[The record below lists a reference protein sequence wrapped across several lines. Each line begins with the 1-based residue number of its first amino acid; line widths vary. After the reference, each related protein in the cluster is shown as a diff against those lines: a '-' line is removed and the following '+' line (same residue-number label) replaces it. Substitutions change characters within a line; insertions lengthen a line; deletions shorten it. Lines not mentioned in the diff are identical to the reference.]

1 VLLVRVRRRCR
12 DPALSAPIGYPP
24 LSPKTIAPLPCT
36 LTRSAVP
43 GVMQR
48 EMHAVRRGPHAQSC
62 GRQSLVRSTAW
73 CPNCAPQGVS
83 VTWLHLHVAGRV
95 GAARESARCST
106 NTKIVAGAQRT
117 IALRAKQQGLD
128 MSDPTM
134 QQAVSEAVIELQQ
147 EMVENCVMAAVEND
161 PELVECQKVSE
172 RQRLFVVVVGAPH
185 SWVLMWILLP
195 LRTTMTLP
203 VHRPAGAGRR
213 NDGPLCD

>member
-1 VLLVRVRRRCR
+1 
-12 DPALSAPIGYPP
+12 
-24 LSPKTIAPLPCT
+24 
-36 LTRSAVP
+36 
-43 GVMQR
+43 
-48 EMHAVRRGPHAQSC
+48 
-62 GRQSLVRSTAW
+62 
-73 CPNCAPQGVS
+73 
-83 VTWLHLHVAGRV
+83 
-95 GAARESARCST
+95 
-106 NTKIVAGAQRT
+106 
-117 IALRAKQQGLD
+117 